1 MRIFKTDQTR
11 NYDMPEVVTMDSK
24 YETLHKKETMRR
36 SQTKSDSRVDGN
48 SSYFF

>member
-24 YETLHKKETMRR
+24 YETLQKK
-36 SQTKSDSRVDGN
+36 KL
-48 SSYFF
+48 